1 MFDYSDNFVLWQIT
15 LLNYQKVLLPINYFQ
30 LLNKLLSIRKYMSEK
45 KVDLVN
51 SSEVQV
57 MKEKERDF
65 IDIDVNRL
73 EEQKFYRVEYEGDV
87 YAIEKLSDDKI
98 VFYEVVE

>member
-1 MFDYSDNFVLWQIT
+1 
-15 LLNYQKVLLPINYFQ
+15 
-30 LLNKLLSIRKYMSEK
+30 MSEK

-57 MKEKERDF
+57 MKEKARDV
-65 IDIDVNRL
+65 IDIDVNHL

-87 YAIEKLSDDKI
+87 YAIEKLADGKI

>member
-1 MFDYSDNFVLWQIT
+1 
-15 LLNYQKVLLPINYFQ
+15 
-30 LLNKLLSIRKYMSEK
+30 
-45 KVDLVN
+45 
-51 SSEVQV
+51 
-57 MKEKERDF
+57 MKEKGRDF

>member
-1 MFDYSDNFVLWQIT
+1 
-15 LLNYQKVLLPINYFQ
+15 
-30 LLNKLLSIRKYMSEK
+30 MSEK

-57 MKEKERDF
+57 MKEKEKDF
-65 IDIDVNRL
+65 IDIDVQRL
-73 EEQKFYRVEYEGDV
+73 EEGKYYRVEYEGDV
-87 YAIEKLSDDKI
+87 YAIEKSTDDKI

>member
-1 MFDYSDNFVLWQIT
+1 V
-15 LLNYQKVLLPINYFQ
+15 
-30 LLNKLLSIRKYMSEK
+30 SEK

-57 MKEKERDF
+57 MKEEGKDF

-87 YAIEKLSDDKI
+87 YAVEKLADGKI

>member
-1 MFDYSDNFVLWQIT
+1 V
-15 LLNYQKVLLPINYFQ
+15 
-30 LLNKLLSIRKYMSEK
+30 SEK

-57 MKEKERDF
+57 MKEEGRDF

-87 YAIEKLSDDKI
+87 YAVEKLADGKI

>member
-1 MFDYSDNFVLWQIT
+1 
-15 LLNYQKVLLPINYFQ
+15 
-30 LLNKLLSIRKYMSEK
+30 MSEK

-57 MKEKERDF
+57 MKEKGRDF
-65 IDIDVNRL
+65 IDIDVNYL

-87 YAIEKLSDDKI
+87 YAIEKLTNGKI

>member
-1 MFDYSDNFVLWQIT
+1 
-15 LLNYQKVLLPINYFQ
+15 
-30 LLNKLLSIRKYMSEK
+30 MSEK

-57 MKEKERDF
+57 MKEKGRDF
-65 IDIDVNRL
+65 IDIDVNYL

-87 YAIEKLSDDKI
+87 YAIEKLTNGKI
-98 VFYEVVE
+98 VFYEVIE

>member
-1 MFDYSDNFVLWQIT
+1 
-15 LLNYQKVLLPINYFQ
+15 
-30 LLNKLLSIRKYMSEK
+30 MSEK

-57 MKEKERDF
+57 MKENGKDF

-73 EEQKFYRVEYEGDV
+73 QQQKFYRVEYEGDV
-87 YAIEKLSDDKI
+87 YAIEKTEDGKLS
-98 VFYEVVE
+98 FYEVVE

>member
-1 MFDYSDNFVLWQIT
+1 V
-15 LLNYQKVLLPINYFQ
+15 
-30 LLNKLLSIRKYMSEK
+30 SEK

-57 MKEKERDF
+57 MKEEGRDF

-73 EEQKFYRVEYEGDV
+73 EEQKIYRVEYEGDV
-87 YAIEKLSDDKI
+87 YAVEKLADGKI

>member
-1 MFDYSDNFVLWQIT
+1 
-15 LLNYQKVLLPINYFQ
+15 
-30 LLNKLLSIRKYMSEK
+30 MSEK

-57 MKEKERDF
+57 MKEKGRDF

>member
-1 MFDYSDNFVLWQIT
+1 
-15 LLNYQKVLLPINYFQ
+15 
-30 LLNKLLSIRKYMSEK
+30 MSEK

-51 SSEVQV
+51 SSEVQI
-57 MKEKERDF
+57 MKEKGRDF

>member
-1 MFDYSDNFVLWQIT
+1 
-15 LLNYQKVLLPINYFQ
+15 
-30 LLNKLLSIRKYMSEK
+30 MSEK

-57 MKEKERDF
+57 MKEKEKDF
-65 IDIDVNRL
+65 IDIDVQRL
-73 EEQKFYRVEYEGDV
+73 EEGKYYRVEYEGDV
-87 YAIEKLSDDKI
+87 YAVEKSTDDKI

>member
-1 MFDYSDNFVLWQIT
+1 
-15 LLNYQKVLLPINYFQ
+15 
-30 LLNKLLSIRKYMSEK
+30 MSEK

-51 SSEVQV
+51 SSEVKV

-87 YAIEKLSDDKI
+87 YAIEKLTNGKI
-98 VFYEVVE
+98 VFYEVIE

>member
-1 MFDYSDNFVLWQIT
+1 
-15 LLNYQKVLLPINYFQ
+15 
-30 LLNKLLSIRKYMSEK
+30 
-45 KVDLVN
+45 VDLVN
-51 SSEVQV
+51 SSEVQI
-57 MKEKERDF
+57 MKEKGRDF

>member
-1 MFDYSDNFVLWQIT
+1 
-15 LLNYQKVLLPINYFQ
+15 
-30 LLNKLLSIRKYMSEK
+30 MSEK

-57 MKEKERDF
+57 MKEKARDV
-65 IDIDVNRL
+65 IDIDVNHL

-87 YAIEKLSDDKI
+87 YAVEKLADGKI
-98 VFYEVVE
+98 AFYEVVE

>member
-1 MFDYSDNFVLWQIT
+1 
-15 LLNYQKVLLPINYFQ
+15 
-30 LLNKLLSIRKYMSEK
+30 MSEK

-57 MKEKERDF
+57 MKEKASDV
-65 IDIDVNRL
+65 IDIDVNHL

-87 YAIEKLSDDKI
+87 YAIEKLADGKI
-98 VFYEVVE
+98 FFYEVVE

>member
-1 MFDYSDNFVLWQIT
+1 
-15 LLNYQKVLLPINYFQ
+15 
-30 LLNKLLSIRKYMSEK
+30 MSEK

-57 MKEKERDF
+57 MKEKEKDF

-73 EEQKFYRVEYEGDV
+73 EEAKFYRVEYEGDV
-87 YAIEKLSDDKI
+87 YAVEKLDDGKI
-98 VFYEVVE
+98 AFYEVVE

>member
-1 MFDYSDNFVLWQIT
+1 
-15 LLNYQKVLLPINYFQ
+15 
-30 LLNKLLSIRKYMSEK
+30 MSEK

-57 MKEKERDF
+57 MKEKGRDV
-65 IDIDVNRL
+65 IDIDVNHL

-87 YAIEKLSDDKI
+87 YAIEKLADGKI

>member
-1 MFDYSDNFVLWQIT
+1 
-15 LLNYQKVLLPINYFQ
+15 
-30 LLNKLLSIRKYMSEK
+30 MSEK

-57 MKEKERDF
+57 MKEKGRDF
-65 IDIDVNRL
+65 IDIDVNSL

>member
-1 MFDYSDNFVLWQIT
+1 
-15 LLNYQKVLLPINYFQ
+15 
-30 LLNKLLSIRKYMSEK
+30 MSEK

-57 MKEKERDF
+57 MKEKARDV
-65 IDIDVNRL
+65 IDIDVNHL

-87 YAIEKLSDDKI
+87 YAVEKLADGKI

>member
-1 MFDYSDNFVLWQIT
+1 
-15 LLNYQKVLLPINYFQ
+15 
-30 LLNKLLSIRKYMSEK
+30 MSEK

-57 MKEKERDF
+57 RKEKDKDF

-73 EEQKFYRVEYEGDV
+73 EEAKFYRVEYEGDV
-87 YAIEKLSDDKI
+87 YAVEKLTDGKI
-98 VFYEVVE
+98 AFYEVVE